1 MELSTTQIESVRN
14 AFHSILR
21 ADYISISDIE
31 QLKSLENYY
40 VDYFKNLPK
49 ILQNQ
54 DNYIN
59 GRRGSGKTVLLM
71 RAYYECLKSILLKN
85 EKASSILQ
93 KKTLP
98 IYIDLSQCKDIFSDD
113 DEALLE
119 QSFIRK
125 LLEEF
130 KSQLSAIFEAK
141 KFKFLSKDFSKMNDF
156 DQIQT
161 ILREGIVVSTST
173 SDTTKTSLYEED
185 DSVTANFSMDAPGI
199 MLQDSS
205 KAHYEQTERI
215 QEKRGI
221 SVHDF
226 LTCMGKIRREC
237 KLDSVYVFI
246 DEFSDLSEDEQRK
259 FSVLLKKLL
268 GSKNNIFF
276 KVGTITDRFY
286 FGESII
292 VGRDIFPISLDL
304 NDFVERYG
312 GITVA
317 MKELYRFT
325 KELIEKRI
333 SYYTENL
340 TLNDIFRA
348 EQKDQIFSRISK
360 EAMGIPRTVGLI
372 LQNAFLQAE
381 TRDTFL
387 IQVSDI
393 NIGIREARKIYF
405 RQFQG
410 AVQKRIIPGYYMD
423 MWNALLKRAL
433 DEKNKVPNRPA
444 SHFMIDTIRKK
455 YLNIFCENFL
465 IHCLEDS
472 RASKYGGNYVLFAFD
487 YDICNDNNIIYA
499 DEKDEFTAV
508 RFIYDGVLQNFD
520 GYFLK
525 DKIRSYRC
533 PECNTIYE
541 ESDVSMMKKTKR
553 CFECDCE
560 LEEIIHCDVPISEG
574 NYTEVEVKILGIIA
588 TLNESD
594 AMSAVQIAEAVGCTY
609 QKVSNWCSKI
619 LHKQNLIAIKHENG
633 KNYYYDADN

>member
-472 RASKYGGNYVLFAFD
+472 RDSKYGGNYVLFAFD

>member
-487 YDICNDNNIIYA
+487 Y
-499 DEKDEFTAV
+499 
-508 RFIYDGVLQNFD
+508 
-520 GYFLK
+520 
-525 DKIRSYRC
+525 
-533 PECNTIYE
+533 
-541 ESDVSMMKKTKR
+541 
-553 CFECDCE
+553 
-560 LEEIIHCDVPISEG
+560 
-574 NYTEVEVKILGIIA
+574 
-588 TLNESD
+588 
-594 AMSAVQIAEAVGCTY
+594 
-609 QKVSNWCSKI
+609 
-619 LHKQNLIAIKHENG
+619 
-633 KNYYYDADN
+633 